1 MNFLVVFKN
10 GNLCSYKV
18 PEYDKL
24 ILKHL
29 VDIEVLNLC
38 LIWASR
44 WAH

>member
-10 GNLCSYKV
+10 GNLCSDKA

-24 ILKHL
+24 TLKHL

-38 LIWASR
+38 LI
-44 WAH
+44 